1 MHPLPK
7 YSLNPNKNQHFPKCK
22 TEQHNDKNF
31 QNSKPCDERKQIVK
45 EIDIISGRNQGKSV
59 INKY

>member
-7 YSLNPNKNQHFPKCK
+7 YSLNLNTNQHFPKCK
-22 TEQHNDKNF
+22 TEQHNDTK
-31 QNSKPCDERKQIVK
+31 ERKQIVK

-59 INKY
+59 ISKY